1 MEEHILLTCPLA
13 YTQLAF
19 LYSSVATYLGAVLPI
34 VGWVFLHHLEA
45 KTRPPQVSLMEDT
58 I

>member
-1 MEEHILLTCPLA
+1 MEEHSLTCPLA

-19 LYSSVATYLGAVLPI
+19 LYSSVTTYLGTVLPI